1 MWYDGGIQPL
11 KPEGWPA
18 GRSMND
24 AGGGVLFHGAKDTTV
39 PPAKSIEMVD
49 AIKAAGGDVE
59 YKEFRRAAHNSWD
72 LTYRDDD
79 VIAWLLAQRGWQRGE
94 ISLEAL
100 GDPKYRLGSA
110 APTEPEILRAMPPCA
125 QELVRSS
132 EALYERV
139 RRLQEN
145 MPKSSAPVSASE
157 EDAPAA
163 SPARDLLNRLEE
175 AF

>member
-1 MWYDGGIQPL
+1 MSTA
-11 KPEGWPA
+11 ESFNTA
-18 GRSMND
+18 
-24 AGGGVLFHGAKDTTV
+24 LFSRLVDSHY
-39 PPAKSIEMVD
+39 VD
-49 AIKAAGGDVE
+49 AMVMADEARSYFERKAE
-59 YKEFRRAAHNSWD
+59 EERTD
-72 LTYRDDD
+72 LDMMGRLSFSCESLKVTTRLMH